1 MSRVI
6 KPLAVLLATLA
17 LAAPGATLAISPGS
31 AHTGFVGSDPPDGAV
46 LEDAPREVRLE
57 FSEEMDPGLSAV
69 TVRVGDDEPAALE
82 LRGGANPTTLVAVV
96 PNSLRAAARGTT
108 GWRTAFRVV
117 SADGH
122 PVAGAVDFVVRTGE
136 GAGAVAAGP
145 DETASD
151 GDAGTTSP
159 RAPDRRE
166 AWPLVVLGGG
176 VLVLLVLGLATTM
189 RLVRRDPRE

>member
-1 MSRVI
+1 VSRVI

-17 LAAPGATLAISPGS
+17 HAGPGAMMTISPGS
-31 AHTGFVGSDPPDGAV
+31 AHTGFVGSYPPDGAM

-69 TVRVGDDEPAALE
+69 TVQLDDDDPAALE

-108 GWRTAFRVV
+108 GWRTAFRIV

-151 GDAGTTSP
+151 GAAGTTSP

-176 VLVLLVLGLATTM
+176 VQVLLALAVATVM
-189 RLVRRDPRE
+189 RLVRRNPRK